1 MPSDASKTL
10 AFAAAV
16 CVGCAAVVSS
26 AAVLLRERRQDNAAV
41 YEATN
46 VLSAAGLVQPGERLD
61 ADEVAERF
69 EAIEPAVVELP
80 SGEAQATI
88 YEVRAEDGT
97 RSMVVLPISGQGMWS
112 TLRGFLCLQADLET
126 ICGLSFY
133 DHGETPGLGARIDD
147 PKWQA
152 RWVGRRAYD
161 EAGALR
167 IEVGKGP
174 AGPPSE
180 DPYVVDGITGATVT
194 SRGVTRLLRF
204 WLGDEGFGPYLQAQ
218 REGAP

>member
-1 MPSDASKTL
+1 MPSDASRTL

-16 CVGCAAVVSS
+16 CIGCAAVVSS
-26 AAVLLRERRQDNAAV
+26 AAVLLRERRRDNAAV

-46 VLSAAGLVQPGERLD
+46 VLAAAGLAQPGEHLD
-61 ADEVAERF
+61 ADDVAARF
-69 EAIEPAVVELP
+69 ETIEPIVVELP
-80 SGEAQATI
+80 SGDAPATL
-88 YEVRAEDGT
+88 YEVRAADGS

-112 TLRGFLCLQADLET
+112 TLRGFVCLRADLET
-126 ICGLSFY
+126 ICGLTFY
-133 DHGETPGLGARIDD
+133 DHGETPGLGARVDD

-161 EAGALR
+161 EAGAVR

-204 WLGDEGFGPYLQAQ
+204 WLGEGGFGPYLQAQ
-218 REGAP
+218 RERQP

>member
-1 MPSDASKTL
+1 MATDAPRTL

-46 VLSAAGLVQPGERLD
+46 VLAAAGIVQPGERLD
-61 ADEVAERF
+61 AEDVAARF
-69 EAIEPAVVELP
+69 EAIEPTVVELP
-80 SGEAQATI
+80 SGDAPATV

-112 TLRGFLCLQADLET
+112 TLRGFVCLQADLNT
-126 ICGLSFY
+126 ICGLTFY

-152 RWVGRRAYD
+152 RWVGRRVYD
-161 EAGALR
+161 DDGELR
-167 IEVGKGP
+167 IAVGKGP
-174 AGPPSE
+174 AGPPSA
-180 DPYVVDGITGATVT
+180 DPHVVDGITGATVT
-194 SRGVTRLLRF
+194 SRGVTRLLQF
-204 WLGDEGFGPYLQAQ
+204 WLGDEGFGPYLEAQ
-218 REGAP
+218 REGQP